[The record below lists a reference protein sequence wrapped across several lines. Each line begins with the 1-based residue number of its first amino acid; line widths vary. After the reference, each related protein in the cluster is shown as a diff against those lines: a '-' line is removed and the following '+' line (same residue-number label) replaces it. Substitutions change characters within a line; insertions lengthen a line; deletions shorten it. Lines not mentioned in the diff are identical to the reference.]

1 MSFSRIRNR
10 IESLERKLALPL
22 AVVRLRPLVEEFC
35 WQWQVATV
43 ERKSLPDPHS
53 LIQKIASKGLYFS
66 TFGYL
71 RAHLERQCEKSE
83 EPDPQDMIKVL
94 LPMAYRRSI
103 IWNVFSYDAPAEI

>member
-53 LIQKIASKGLYFS
+53 LIPSF
-66 TFGYL
+66 
-71 RAHLERQCEKSE
+71 
-83 EPDPQDMIKVL
+83 
-94 LPMAYRRSI
+94 RRSRARACT
-103 IWNVFSYDAPAEI
+103 SAPLAICEPTSSANAKRVRSRIRRI